1 MLAGG
6 SPAAGYFSCLAKKS
20 NQKKGHSGLGV
31 AQRGAGTFRS
41 LSAVGVLKRLRE
53 DGVALECYHNP
64 FAHVPIAPSVIAG
77 LADIQYIHP
86 NPHDRGF
93 IHWEP
98 NKIEPV

>member
-1 MLAGG
+1 
-6 SPAAGYFSCLAKKS
+6 
-20 NQKKGHSGLGV
+20 
-31 AQRGAGTFRS
+31 
-41 LSAVGVLKRLRE
+41 VLKRLRE